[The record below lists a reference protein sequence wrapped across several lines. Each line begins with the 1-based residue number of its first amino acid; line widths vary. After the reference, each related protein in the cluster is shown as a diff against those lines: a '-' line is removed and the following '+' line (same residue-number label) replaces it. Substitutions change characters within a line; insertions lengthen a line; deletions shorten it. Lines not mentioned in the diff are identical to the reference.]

1 MSCSIFSV
9 MKHNKHITKSV
20 QTLGGRYF
28 NMCGNMFIE
37 QNIPSSEVQGYEW
50 LQSAAKGEINIL
62 V

>member
-1 MSCSIFSV
+1 